1 MIKHMRKLD
10 SAASNSSASNS
21 PTSQVGQ
28 GVRGLITN
36 DRGFTLIELMVVVI
50 IVSILAAI
58 ALPQYT
64 RSRERTIDKQA
75 KTILMLIR
83 AAERNLKMG
92 TGSYYP
98 LAGNTGWSYDP
109 AVINE
114 NLNLDLVNDGNWRY
128 IIHHCATQGFDAR
141 LLREK
146 GGYDRYWSIT
156 TAMDRA
162 ECHDWP
168 SHVINGSGCASF

>member
-75 KTILMLIR
+75 KTILSLIR
-83 AAERNLKMG
+83 AAERTYKME
-92 TGSYYP
+92 TGHYYP
-98 LAGNTGWSYDP
+98 EAGGIDWTYDP
-109 AVINE
+109 TEINE
-114 NLNLDLVNDGNWRY
+114 NLNLDLLNDGNWYYYLTSALGYNAKLSR
-128 IIHHCATQGFDAR
+128 D
-141 LLREK
+141 K
-146 GGYDRYWSIT
+146 GGYHRIWVL
-156 TAMDRA
+156 TAADTNATCYSMPG
-162 ECHDWP
+162 EVPWGP
-168 SHVINGSGCASF
+168 GCP